1 MKQKENVIK
10 KNPLANKC
18 QGIKKTI
25 NNQIKTFFKN
35 DDTPT
40 FKWLFQICQ

>member
-18 QGIKKTI
+18 QGIKKQLTT
-25 NNQIKTFFKN
+25 KLKLFFKN